1 MSNENTEEN
10 CMPLNN
16 AGLDIGSVQN
26 KAMNN
31 NFAEIFIIVHLQKNH
46 LQ

>member
-1 MSNENTEEN
+1 MLHENTKEN

-16 AGLDIGSVQN
+16 AELDFWSVQN
-26 KAMNN
+26 KAMNDYH
-31 NFAEIFIIVHLQKNH
+31 AEIFIIVRLKKNH

>member
-1 MSNENTEEN
+1 MTHEAIDEI

-16 AGLDIGSVQN
+16 AELDFGSVQN
-26 KAMNN
+26 KAMNDYR
-31 NFAEIFIIVHLQKNH
+31 AKIFIIVRLQKNH

>member
-1 MSNENTEEN
+1 MTHETIDEI

-16 AGLDIGSVQN
+16 AELDFGSVQN
-26 KAMNN
+26 KAMNDYL
-31 NFAEIFIIVHLQKNH
+31 AEIFIIVRLQKNH

>member
-1 MSNENTEEN
+1 MTDKSTDEI

-16 AGLDIGSVQN
+16 AELDFGSVQN
-26 KAMNN
+26 KAMNDYL
-31 NFAEIFIIVHLQKNH
+31 AKIFIIVRLQKNH